1 MILTFEKVMFKTNDP
16 DITIIKY
23 KGKKIGKIE
32 KIEKNRWRTELSIKK
47 EIEENSKNKKQI
59 YPYQYI
65 PLKYESSTLRKAKEY
80 LLYIHK
86 NLFEYLDI
94 YQFEEIDEENYCV
107 PKIYIDKNT
116 EKTFYFLEEEKVP
129 DCCGSC
135 EYVTNNNTLRCSLDG
150 RLVTIF
156 GLCDSF
162 KLGVF
167 PWGA

>member
-1 MILTFEKVMFKTNDP
+1 MILTFEKVMCLTHDP
-16 DITIIKY
+16 NHTIIKY
-23 KGKKIGKIE
+23 EGKEIGHISKNKDNSWTTKIAV
-32 KIEKNRWRTELSIKK
+32 KK
-47 EIEENSKNKKQI
+47 EMEENSKNKKQI
-59 YPYQYI
+59 YPYQYVS
-65 PLKYESSTLRKAKEY
+65 LKYEFSNLRKAKEY